1 MTEAEAK
8 QGRRTPEEIR
18 GWLIER
24 LALYTE
30 QPADQVDPEA
40 PLVDAGLDSVF
51 AFALCGEIEDVLGL
65 SVEPVLLWEVETLAE
80 LATHLV
86 GLTEK

>member
-1 MTEAEAK
+1 VTEAEVK
-8 QGRRTPEEIR
+8 QSRRTPEEIQT
-18 GWLIER
+18 WLIER
-24 LALYTE
+24 FALYTE
-30 QPADQVDPEA
+30 QPAEQVDPEA